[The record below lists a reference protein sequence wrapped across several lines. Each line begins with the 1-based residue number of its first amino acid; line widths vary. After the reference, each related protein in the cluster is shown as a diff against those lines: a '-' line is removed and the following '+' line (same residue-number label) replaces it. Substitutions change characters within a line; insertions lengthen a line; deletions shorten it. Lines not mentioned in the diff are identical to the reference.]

1 VKLSFIRLLVTDFD
15 ACFRFYRDVMGF
27 EVGWGEEGAGY
38 ADFKTGSDTGLAL
51 FDKAEMSQALGTT
64 DLPAQAEAQ
73 DRFLLIFGV
82 EDLDATV
89 AAMRE
94 RGAQFVT
101 EPTDHPE
108 WGIRTAHLRDPD
120 GNIIEINSDMPHE
133 EWSDELK
140 AVGEK
145 YE

>member
-1 VKLSFIRLLVTDFD
+1 
-15 ACFRFYRDVMGF
+15 
-27 EVGWGEEGAGY
+27 
-38 ADFKTGSDTGLAL
+38 
-51 FDKAEMSQALGTT
+51 MSQALGTT
-64 DLPAQAEAQ
+64 NLPAQAEAQ

-89 AAMRE
+89 ARMRE

-101 EPTDHPE
+101 EPADHPE